1 MVEPQG
7 DSVSAMKIKANLKQ
21 APQSIAIPMQF
32 DGPQPNHFG
41 ADIASVR
48 PMQAGDFIGDTTQ
61 GGSCNAQEITLNPH
75 CNGTHTES
83 ISHVINE
90 LLPPAEVVKQ
100 PLMRALLISI
110 EPASHFTKDSYQPP
124 IEPGDKL
131 ICKYQLTAVKKNL
144 HKGVKA
150 LIIRTLPNNQS
161 KLTHH
166 YGKDIHPA
174 FFSNEAMKWL
184 VEETAVEHLLVD
196 LPSVD
201 RLHDDGLLSNHRIFW
216 NIEPETHESSA
227 EQYQHKTITEMVYVP
242 NEVKDGEYLLNLQL
256 PRLNLNAVPSNPLL
270 IPINTE

>member
-1 MVEPQG
+1 
-7 DSVSAMKIKANLKQ
+7 MKIRASLSK
-21 APQSIAIPMQF
+21 APQSIAIPVQF

-41 ADIASVR
+41 ADIASAI
-48 PMQAGDFIGDTTQ
+48 PMQAGGFIGDTTQ
-61 GGSCNAQEITLNPH
+61 GGSCNAQEITMNPH

-90 LLPPAEVVKQ
+90 LIPPAEVVKQ
-100 PLMRALLISI
+100 PLMRALLVSI
-110 EPASHFTKDSYQPP
+110 EPATNFSMDSYQPP

-131 ICKYQLTAVKKNL
+131 ICKYQLTAVSKNL

-150 LIIRTLPNNQS
+150 LIIRTLPNTES
-161 KLTHH
+161 KLTHQ
-166 YGKDIHPA
+166 YGRDIHPA

-216 NIEPETHESSA
+216 NIKPETHQSSE
-227 EQYQHKTITEMVYVP
+227 EQYQHKTITEMIYVP
-242 NEVKDGEYLLNLQL
+242 NEIKDGEYLLNLQL
-256 PRLNLNAVPSNPLL
+256 PRLNLNAVPSNPTLFQL
-270 IPINTE
+270 ED

>member
-1 MVEPQG
+1 
-7 DSVSAMKIKANLKQ
+7 MKIKASLKRL
-21 APQSIAIPMQF
+21 PQSIAIPMQF

-41 ADIASVR
+41 AAHATAQ

-61 GGSCNAQEITLNPH
+61 GGSCNAQQITLNPH

-110 EPASHFTKDSYQPP
+110 EPASEFSGDSYQPEL
-124 IEPGDKL
+124 EPGNTML
-131 ICKYQLTAVKKNL
+131 CKHHLTAVKNKL
-144 HKGVKA
+144 HPNTKA
-150 LIIRTLPNNQS
+150 LIIRTLPNNET
-161 KLTHH
+161 KLTHQ
-166 YGKDIHPA
+166 YGQDIQPA

-184 VEETAVEHLLVD
+184 VEATAVEHLLVD

-216 NIEPETHESSA
+216 NIQAGSHDATDDQFH
-227 EQYQHKTITEMVYVP
+227 HKTITEMIYVP